1 MARILVADYGRE
13 DLLGLG
19 SPLVWT
25 LRAWGHEVIEAED
38 RMDVLQQVHAAPP
51 DAVIL
56 YDTLPEMERLRTTLH
71 HQGTIQGMPLLILHE
86 KMQQMQFTDM
96 IVVAPQYRLGKSR
109 RQFDVDEL
117 RKLLK
122 EAGVQPLS

>member
-13 DLLGLG
+13 DLLALG

-38 RMDVLQQVHAAPP
+38 RVDVLQQVHAVHP
-51 DAVIL
+51 DAVML
-56 YDTLPEMERLRTTLH
+56 YDTLPEMEQLRTTLH
-71 HQGTIQGMPLLILHE
+71 QQGETHGRPILTLHE

-96 IVVAPQYRLGKSR
+96 IVIAPQYRLGKSR

-117 RKLLK
+117 RQLLE
-122 EAGVQPLS
+122 EAGIQPPS

>member
-71 HQGTIQGMPLLILHE
+71 HQGTTQGMPLLILHE